1 MGIVVQKF
9 GGTSLNNL
17 NAQSLLLSQV
27 KKAKEEGNDL
37 VVVVSAMGRT
47 GDPYSTD
54 TLINMLDIANGPVD
68 LKNKDLIM
76 SCGEVISSSVISHL
90 LTIHGMESVALT
102 GFQAGIRTDDKF
114 NNATIVDINTNK
126 IRKHLK
132 EGKIVVVAGF
142 QGATE
147 DMEITTL
154 GRGGSD
160 ITAVTLGGF
169 LKADRVDIF
178 TDVPGIAVI
187 DPKIISSPPYIKNI
201 NYDTMYNYASHGA
214 KVIHP
219 KAVSIGQKY
228 GIPIHIRTAFLHDGC
243 TIISNEQEEN
253 KKVIGIG
260 VDTDYDYGYISVF
273 LDSNDS
279 ELRERVNTCI
289 SLNTDLKLG
298 AKWYDDYLLIV
309 VDSERVLSLTK
320 KLYKCFNINKLI

>member
-1 MGIVVQKF
+1 MSIIVQKF
-9 GGTSLNNL
+9 GGTSLNDL

-27 KKAKEEGNDL
+27 KKAKEEGHDL
-37 VVVVSAMGRT
+37 VVVVSAMGRS

-90 LTIHGMESVALT
+90 LNIHGMESVALT
-102 GFQAGIRTDDKF
+102 GFQAGILTDNKF
-114 NNATIVDINTNK
+114 NNASIVDINTTK
-126 IRKHLK
+126 IRNYLK

-142 QGATE
+142 QGATK
-147 DMEITTL
+147 DMDITTL

-228 GIPIHIRTAFLHDGC
+228 NIPIYIRTAFLHDGC

-253 KKVIGIG
+253 KKIIGIG
-260 VDTDYDYGYISVF
+260 VDVKYDSGCISVF
-273 LDSNDS
+273 LDSNDA
-279 ELRERVNTCI
+279 ELKEKVNSCI
-289 SLNTDLKLG
+289 SLNINLELG
-298 AKWYDDYLLIV
+298 ATWYDDYLLMHVHRDNI
-309 VDSERVLSLTK
+309 LPLTK
-320 KLYKCFNINKLI
+320 RLYRCFDIHQLM